1 MEMIE
6 ISGLKKAFAD
16 QQVLNGLDLKILDGE
31 LAAVIGKS
39 GSGKSVLLKH
49 LIGLI
54 KADSGSIEIDGID
67 ITAVHGRDLDSV
79 RERFGIVFQGGAL
92 FDSLTVFGNVA
103 FPIRERTKL
112 GKDEIKER
120 ALQALDDVGLKGM
133 GDKYPAEISGGMKKR
148 LALARALITEPS
160 IVLFDEPTT
169 GLDPIILNSI
179 HRLIRNTQKKYHFT
193 GVIISHEIPEIFEI
207 TDKVAML
214 HNGIIVQSG
223 TPDEIRNSDNPI
235 VRQFITGSLEGPIE
249 YM

>member
-1 MEMIE
+1 MIA
-6 ISGLKKAFAD
+6 ISGLKKTFAG
-16 QQVLNGLDLKILDGE
+16 QKVLNGVDLKVLKGE

-49 LIGLI
+49 IIGLLQP
-54 KADSGSIEIDGID
+54 DSGSIVINEVD
-67 ITAVHGRDLDSV
+67 ITSVHGKELDNV
-79 RERFGIVFQGGAL
+79 REKFGIVFQGGAL

-103 FPIRERTKL
+103 FPLRERTKL
-112 GKDEIKER
+112 GKSEIKER
-120 ALQALDDVGLKGM
+120 VLQALDDVGLRGM

-179 HRLIRNTQKKYHFT
+179 HRLIRNTQDKYRFT
-193 GVIISHEIPEIFEI
+193 GLIISHEIPEIFEI
-207 TDKVAML
+207 TDRVAML
-214 HNGIIVQSG
+214 HNGAIVQSG
-223 TPDEIRNSDNPI
+223 TPDEIRSSVNPV

-249 YM
+249 YLS